1 MRYHKIPDE
10 TVRRLPLY
18 LRATLELVHQ
28 GADRVSS
35 QRLADHLGLTPWLI
49 RKDLSYF
56 GDLGTRGVGYNTE
69 ALVRRIKKILRLDV
83 TRNAVLV
90 GAGRLGSALLEYGG
104 FRRYGLQIVAAF
116 DRDRARIGRTDWR
129 RAHRTCQQA
138 CDGGGSRHRHGNY
151 RGARGV
157 RAGDR
162 RYDREGGYSGNSLL
176 LAEAH
181 RRAQEGEGHH
191 HRHCHGPGSS
201 ALLPVRQSKVTVRNA
216 EIIYYKRE
224 AICG

>member
-1 MRYHKIPDE
+1 MLIFGREMRYHKIPDE

-18 LRATLELVHQ
+18 LRAALELVHQ

-56 GDLGTRGVGYNTE
+56 GDFGTCGVGYDTE

-90 GAGRLGSALLEYGG
+90 GAGRLGSALIEYGG

-116 DRDRARIGRTDWR
+116 DRDRARIGRTIGDVR
-129 RAHRTCQQA
+129 IEHVNKLATVE
-138 CDGGGSRHRHGNY
+138 G
-151 RGARGV
+151 RGIDMGIIAV
-157 RAGDR
+157 P
-162 RYDREGGYSGNSLL
+162 EG
-176 LAEAH
+176 A
-181 RRAQEGEGHH
+181 AQEIADTIVKAGIQGILSFSP
-191 HRHCHGPGSS
+191 RHIVVPRKVKIITIDIAMDLARLPYYLPGT
-201 ALLPVRQSKVTVRNA
+201 RR
-216 EIIYYKRE
+216 
-224 AICG
+224 